1 MTTIGKIL
9 VIINFIFSLVT
20 GFMIIMVFAVSTN
33 WESSFRKLKGYYD
46 VSQANVKTLAIETSQ
61 LRIDRENDLA
71 NHKTERGKLEGRL
84 KDAEAANT
92 KLNNDMADKDT
103 QIKLNAESTKN
114 TTEELK
120 RVRSE
125 LEQEQVKVKD
135 RDKQVIE
142 LVVKNKDLLDK
153 SIRAEIAV
161 HSFKDR
167 AERLASSYETVVKE
181 LDRYK
186 NPSGPA
192 RGLAERK
199 PPPEDVNGIVKNSDA
214 RSGLAT
220 LSIGSD
226 AGLSKGNTLFVYRL
240 SPKPLYLG
248 EIRILEVNPHEA
260 VGRPQMAQRGTQLQA
275 GDIVASQIMGQ
286 R

>member
-9 VIINFIFSLVT
+9 VIVNFIFSLVT

-46 VSQANVKTLAIETSQ
+46 VSQANVKTLAIESSQ

-71 NHKTERGKLEGRL
+71 NHKAALGKVEDQL
-84 KDAEAANT
+84 KGAV
-92 KLNNDMADKDT
+92 ADKTRLENDKT
-103 QIKLNAESTKN
+103 ELKAQMDLSALSTTN

-125 LEQEQVKVKD
+125 LEQEQAKVKD

-153 SIRAEIAV
+153 SIRAEIASR
-161 HSFKDR
+161 SFKER
-167 AERLASSYETVVKE
+167 AERLATSYETVVKE